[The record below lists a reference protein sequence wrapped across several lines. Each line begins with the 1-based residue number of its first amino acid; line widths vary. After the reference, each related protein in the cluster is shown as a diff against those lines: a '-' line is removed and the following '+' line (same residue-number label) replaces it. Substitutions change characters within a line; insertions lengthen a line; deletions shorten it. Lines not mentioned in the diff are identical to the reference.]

1 MGAQKFALF
10 LEEFDPL
17 RHFSWLAEGGGQS
30 RKRLT
35 SALFLA
41 FRQLHAAALRS
52 KNQEPNSKNQFAKT
66 TFGSWFLQIGSSRG
80 SASINHPSRDV
91 AVGVDAAGSSR

>member
-1 MGAQKFALF
+1 MAKT
-10 LEEFDPL
+10 FD
-17 RHFSWLAEGGGQS
+17 S
-30 RKRLT
+30 R
-35 SALFLA
+35 AFLA
-41 FRQLHAAALRS
+41 FRQLHAMALRS